1 MCQCEYLTSY
11 NSALFIGKTWAEFLM
26 LRLMME
32 KNQTTPLLQV
42 IVLTWCAAL
51 RLGHFGIIQW
61 RLLSGHWRIDPA
73 LISRVFQHESQQ
85 WWKSW
90 YLLFVEVWSLSA
102 SSQNKTST
110 QTGSGPV
117 VQEATLEEVQ
127 PTLIQAFLIKQSNRT
142 VWLHIVYFIEA
153 EFWMCT
159 FHIVLHVSLT
169 VLTWMSLWF
178 DITNKPAFRFLVW
191 WTVFC

>member
-1 MCQCEYLTSY
+1 MCQCEYLH
-11 NSALFIGKTWAEFLM
+11 SALFIGKTWAEFLM

-32 KNQTTPLLQV
+32 KTNDSAAPGHCAHLMRRSQAWTHHPMK
-42 IVLTWCAAL
+42 AAL
-51 RLGHFGIIQW
+51 W
-61 RLLSGHWRIDPA
+61 SPA
-73 LISRVFQHESQQ
+73 LISRVFQHERQQ

-117 VQEATLEEVQ
+117 AQAATLEEVQ
-127 PTLIQAFLIKQSNRT
+127 PTLLQAFLIKQSNRT

-153 EFWMCT
+153 EFWTCT
-159 FHIVLHVSLT
+159 FPIVLHVK
-169 VLTWMSLWF
+169 LTWMSLWF

>member
-1 MCQCEYLTSY
+1 MWFLICASVSICTQHCLSEKHEL
-11 NSALFIGKTWAEFLM
+11 NSWCWDWWWK
-26 LRLMME
+26 
-32 KNQTTPLLQV
+32 KQTTPLLQV

-51 RLGHFGIIQW
+51 RLGHIIQW
-61 RLLSGHWRIDPA
+61 RLLSGHQLSSAEYFNMR
-73 LISRVFQHESQQ
+73 QQ

-117 VQEATLEEVQ
+117 AQAATLEEVQ
-127 PTLIQAFLIKQSNRT
+127 PTLLQAFLIKQSNRT

-153 EFWMCT
+153 EFWTCT
-159 FHIVLHVSLT
+159 FPIVLHVK
-169 VLTWMSLWF
+169 LTWMSLWF

>member
-1 MCQCEYLTSY
+1 MSWILDVETDD
-11 NSALFIGKTWAEFLM
+11 G
-26 LRLMME
+26 

-51 RLGHFGIIQW
+51 RLGHIIQW

-73 LISRVFQHESQQ
+73 LISRAFQHERQR

-102 SSQNKTST
+102 SSQNKTSS

-117 VQEATLEEVQ
+117 VQAATLEEVQ
-127 PTLIQAFLIKQSNRT
+127 PTLLQAFLIKQSNRT

-159 FHIVLHVSLT
+159 FHIVNSNT
-169 VLTWMSLWF
+169 VRVNMDVIWF